1 MLIRRHV
8 FACKTIPAR
17 KQMFGGHSI
26 ALKHT
31 SVIDL
36 IMMEL
41 KFILKSKHHTETIQ
55 YVKNGLLILTW
66 LISSSF
72 LLDIHCFLL
81 RFEIHRT
88 HKSASVYRSKIH
100 LNAHA
105 FVEK

>member
-1 MLIRRHV
+1 
-8 FACKTIPAR
+8 
-17 KQMFGGHSI
+17 MFEGHSI

-41 KFILKSKHHTETIQ
+41 KFMLKSKQHMGTIQ
-55 YVKNGLLILTW
+55 YMENGLLILTW
-66 LISSSF
+66 LISSSSG
-72 LLDIHCFLL
+72 LDSHCFLL

-88 HKSASVYRSKIH
+88 HKSASIYRNKIH